1 MENITLLIVDDEEE
15 FAATLAERLELRG
28 FIVKAVSCGTNA
40 LEALASNFSPDVVL
54 LDLKMPDMNGFEV
67 LIEIKDK
74 YPSIEVIM
82 LTGHGAASGGKDSKE
97 RGAFDFIMKPVDIVE
112 LADKIKEADQ
122 KKRCNSRTP

>member
-1 MENITLLIVDDEEE
+1 MEEIKLLIVDDEEE

-28 FIVKAVSCGTNA
+28 FMSKAVSCGTSA
-40 LEALASNFSPDVVL
+40 LKALASNFSPDVVL

-67 LIEIKDK
+67 LIKIKEK

-97 RGAFDFIMKPVDIVE
+97 RGAFDFIMKPVDIIE
-112 LADKIKEADQ
+112 LADKIKEAYQ
-122 KKRCNSRTP
+122 KKTFNSRTP

>member
-28 FIVKAVSCGTNA
+28 FIVKAVSCGTSA

-67 LIEIKDK
+67 LIEIKEK
-74 YPSIEVIM
+74 YPAIEVIM

-122 KKRCNSRTP
+122 KKTCNSRTP

>member
-1 MENITLLIVDDEEE
+1 MEKIKLLIVDDEEE

-28 FIVKAVSCGTNA
+28 FISKGVSCGNNA

-67 LIEIKDK
+67 LIEIKEK

-82 LTGHGAASGGKDSKE
+82 LTGHGAATGGKDSKE
-97 RGAFDFIMKPVDIVE
+97 RGAFDFIMKPVDIIE
-112 LADKIKEADQ
+112 LTDKIKSAYQ
-122 KKRCNSRTP
+122 KKESNPGKH